1 MVSEAIFFPVPYKNC
16 KYKKKTPRSARVGC
30 LIRRHSVPA
39 FRQASNS
46 GKWARMEGQND
57 NIFTFSNRYL
67 VKIKQLIPFPFQKCC

>member
-1 MVSEAIFFPVPYKNC
+1 MLS
-16 KYKKKTPRSARVGC
+16 GD

-57 NIFTFSNRYL
+57 NIFLL
-67 VKIKQLIPFPFQKCC
+67 VTDFNDLLCLS

>member
-1 MVSEAIFFPVPYKNC
+1 MSNISFDSSKEKSS
-16 KYKKKTPRSARVGC
+16 KYSSDDVIITGMGQKKIPLSLSGI

-57 NIFTFSNRYL
+57 NIFL
-67 VKIKQLIPFPFQKCC
+67 LGVCQI

>member
-1 MVSEAIFFPVPYKNC
+1 MLSGD
-16 KYKKKTPRSARVGC
+16 S
-30 LIRRHSVPA
+30 IRRHSVPA

-67 VKIKQLIPFPFQKCC
+67 KSKQLVPFPNQKMLLNFF